1 MMKMTGGCYCGDVRY
16 EADGEA
22 LMKVQCHCRECQHIS
37 GGGAN
42 LIVGVAGTSF
52 SYSKGEPAQFSRD
65 DIEGAVTR
73 EFCGRCGTPIL
84 SRVPQNPG
92 AVFVKVGSMD
102 QPEDFGGPDVAIH
115 TDDKYDFHVIG
126 DGVAQF
132 GKLPPM

>member
-1 MMKMTGGCYCGDVRY
+1 MIMSGGCYCGDVRY

-22 LMKVQCHCRECQHIS
+22 LMKVQCHCRECQYIS
-37 GGGAN
+37 GGAGN
-42 LIVGVAGTSF
+42 LIVGVAEAGL
-52 SYSKGEPAQFSRD
+52 SYTNGQPAQFTRD

-84 SRVPQNPG
+84 TRVPQNPG

-102 QPEDFGGPDVAIH
+102 RPEDFGGPDVAIH
-115 TDDKYDFHVIG
+115 TDDKYDFHVIA

-132 GKLPPM
+132 PKLPG